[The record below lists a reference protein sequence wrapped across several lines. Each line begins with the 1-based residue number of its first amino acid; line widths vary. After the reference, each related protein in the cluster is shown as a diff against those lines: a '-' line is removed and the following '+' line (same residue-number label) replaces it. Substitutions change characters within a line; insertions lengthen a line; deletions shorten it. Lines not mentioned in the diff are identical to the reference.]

1 MKIKFK
7 EIKYFSPTGNNNLPN
22 GVYIQKGLYITECT
36 KNKHKFA
43 ENIGEDIV
51 NQDSSKNKVMIILHN
66 NYTNEDKLQECLQL
80 QNAGYNINI
89 GHFFYGKFMTN
100 NDTKENITFDINSL
114 AISINEKKI
123 SNIKKIVSDLLVFL
137 EIESVL
143 VRFNDYSSWKIMF
156 VTCKS

>member
-51 NQDSSKNKVMIILHN
+51 NQDSSKNKVMITLHN

-80 QNAGYNINI
+80 QNAGYKINI
-89 GHFFYGKFMTN
+89 GHFFYGKYMTN
-100 NDTKENITFDINSL
+100 NDTKEDITFDIKF
-114 AISINEKKI
+114 ISY
-123 SNIKKIVSDLLVFL
+123 
-137 EIESVL
+137 
-143 VRFNDYSSWKIMF
+143 FNK
-156 VTCKS
+156 